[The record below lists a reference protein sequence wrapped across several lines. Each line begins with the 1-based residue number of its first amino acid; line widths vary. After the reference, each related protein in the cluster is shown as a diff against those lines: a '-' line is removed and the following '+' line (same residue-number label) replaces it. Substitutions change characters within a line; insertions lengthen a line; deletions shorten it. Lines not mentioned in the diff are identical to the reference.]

1 MKPAR
6 KTPKKPPVRRKKVR
20 RELTFDSFTRLD
32 RNAVLFLIY
41 LYCLVHWAVRVV
53 VGPVFTIE
61 EAGELLMS
69 QSFQPGYDSREP
81 PFVAW
86 LFAGAMRIPE
96 VHVPAALAIKYV
108 LMAAGLSLYYL
119 AARNILVKPGV
130 SAGAVAAWSLT
141 YVVGWN
147 MHEDL
152 IGAAALMTA
161 LSMTLHAL
169 SRILAWRRLKDW
181 IYLGFAM
188 GVGLLTHHFYAIFP
202 AAILVAAFVS
212 PFFREAIRPGRLAV
226 AIAIALA
233 MYAPYAVWLGTHFEA
248 ILFAIEDFRSN
259 WEMNPEWIARV
270 QGGAV
275 SLGKAAISASLPLSI
290 FWATLFWTM
299 WLPILYP
306 VFARRSTDEEP
317 HEAAWRHILLATAVL
332 TALPYLVSILFGI
345 AAYRTYWLLPVLFPL
360 PIWMFMHVKRAGE
373 FPIALRAYAA
383 IAIISIVA
391 VLGGRFVEWQMDIRT
406 CDESDGCSAYAPVE
420 DWAEE
425 LRNAGFEG
433 GTIVGAD
440 RQLTGNLRAIMPE
453 ARVLDASLPPAAF
466 PQPHIQGACVAVWRN
481 YTIMPEDLHEYLVE
495 QLGTLPED
503 RGPEG
508 AIRRNLRMSGSKG
521 ATLYYY
527 FVRPSADCR

>member
-1 MKPAR
+1 M
-6 KTPKKPPVRRKKVR
+6 RRKKAR

-41 LYCLVHWAVRVV
+41 LYCLIHWAVRVLT
-53 VGPVFTIE
+53 GPVFTIE

-69 QSFQPGYDSREP
+69 QSFQTGYDSREP
-81 PFVAW
+81 PLVAW
-86 LFAGAMRIPE
+86 LFSAVMRLPE
-96 VHVPAALAIKYV
+96 FQIQAALAIKYV

-119 AARNILVKPGV
+119 SARNILAKPGV
-130 SAGAVAAWSLT
+130 SAAAVAAWSLT

-152 IGAAALMTA
+152 IGATALLAA

-169 SRILAWRRLKDW
+169 SRILAWRRMKDW

-188 GVGLLTHHFYAIFP
+188 GVGLLTHHFYAAFP
-202 AAILVAAFVS
+202 IAILVAACLS
-212 PFFREAIRPGRLAV
+212 PFFREAIRPTRLAL
-226 AIAIALA
+226 AIVIALA
-233 MYAPYAVWLGTHFEA
+233 MYAPYAIWLGTHFDA
-248 ILFAIEDFRSN
+248 IVFALRQFRDN
-259 WEMNPEWIARV
+259 WEVNPEWLSRV

-275 SLGKAAISASLPLSI
+275 SLGKAVVSASLPLSI
-290 FWATLFWTM
+290 FWGTLFWTM

-306 VFARRSTDEEP
+306 VFGRRSTDEEP
-317 HEAAWRHILLATAVL
+317 HEAAWRHILLASAIL
-332 TALPYLVSILFGI
+332 AAIPWLVSVLFGV
-345 AAYRTYWLLPVLFPL
+345 ASYRTYWLLPVLFPL
-360 PIWMFMHVKRAGE
+360 PIWIFLHVKRAGE
-373 FPIALRAYAA
+373 FPVAMRAYAA
-383 IAIISIVA
+383 IALISIAA
-391 VLGGRFVEWQMDIRT
+391 VLGGRIVEWQMDIRT
-406 CDESDGCSAYAPVE
+406 CDESDGCSAYAPVRG
-420 DWAEE
+420 WAEE

-440 RQLTGNLRAIMPE
+440 RQLTGNLRAVLPE

-466 PQPHIQGACVAVWRN
+466 PSPRIQGACVAVWRN
-481 YTIMPEDLHEYLVE
+481 YTIMPEELHDYLVE
-495 QLGTLPED
+495 ELGTAPED

-508 AIRRNLRMSGSKG
+508 AIRRNLRMSDRKG